1 MATYSR
7 PEFIDYC
14 LRSLGAGVL
23 QVNVSPEQVEDRVD
37 EALQFY
43 QAFHSDALHHNFY
56 VHKVT
61 AADVTNKYV
70 TLPEAY
76 AYVTRMLLL
85 SSTTTSYSSQFSDL
99 WQYTAQ
105 QYTALQSGSAGG
117 LSGFYVAMSNLQLM
131 QDVLKGAQRIRFSR
145 HMDRVYVEETMKEG
159 EYVVFEGYSI
169 IDPEQYTDVW
179 DDYFLKKYATALI
192 KRQWANN
199 LKKFSNMQLPG
210 GVMFEGQIMY
220 DEANVEIDALE
231 EEMRS
236 TWEFPPD
243 FAIG

>member
-7 PEFIDYC
+7 VDFIDYC
-14 LRSLGAGVL
+14 LRALGAPVL
-23 QVNVSPEQVEDRVD
+23 QVNVAPEQVEDRVD

-56 VHKVT
+56 VHQVT
-61 AADVTNKYV
+61 ATDVTNKYV

-85 SSTTTSYSSQFSDL
+85 SSASTSMSSQFSDL

-105 QYTALQSGSAGG
+105 QYTALQAGNGG

-145 HMDRVYVEETMKEG
+145 HMDRVHVEEVMKEG
-159 EYVVFEGYSI
+159 EHVVFEGYSI
-169 IDPEQYTDVW
+169 IDPDEYSDVW
-179 DDYFLKKYATALI
+179 NDYFLKKYATALI

-210 GVMFEGQIMY
+210 GVMFEGQIMF
-220 DEANVEIDALE
+220 DEANVEIEQLE
-231 EEMRS
+231 QEMRD

>member
-1 MATYSR
+1 
-7 PEFIDYC
+7 
-14 LRSLGAGVL
+14 
-23 QVNVSPEQVEDRVD
+23 
-37 EALQFY
+37 
-43 QAFHSDALHHNFY
+43 
-56 VHKVT
+56 
-61 AADVTNKYV
+61 
-70 TLPEAY
+70 
-76 AYVTRMLLL
+76 MLLL

-105 QYTALQSGSAGG
+105 QYTALQAGAPGG
-117 LSGFYVAMSNLQLM
+117 LSGFYVAMSNLQLL

-231 EEMRS
+231 EEMRT
-236 TWEFPPD
+236 TWQEPD
-243 FAIG
+243 GFFVG

>member
-1 MATYSR
+1 
-7 PEFIDYC
+7 
-14 LRSLGAGVL
+14 
-23 QVNVSPEQVEDRVD
+23 VEDRID

-43 QAFHSDALHHNFY
+43 QAFHSDALHRNYY

-61 AADVTNKYV
+61 ATDVTNKYV
-70 TLPEAY
+70 ALPEAY
-76 AYVTRMLLL
+76 AYVTKMLLL
-85 SSTTTSYSSQFSDL
+85 TSASTSMSSQFSDL

-105 QYTALQSGSAGG
+105 QYTALQSGAAGG

-145 HMDRVYVEETMKEG
+145 HMDRVYVEEVMKEG

-169 IDPEQYTDVW
+169 IDPVAFTDVW

-192 KRQWANN
+192 KKQWANN
-199 LKKFSNMQLPG
+199 LKKFSGMQLPG

-220 DEANVEIDALE
+220 DEAVMEISELE
-231 EEMRS
+231 EEMRM
-236 TWEFPPD
+236 TWQEPD
-243 FAIG
+243 GFFIG